1 MIHQKIKEL
10 FESCVEHI
18 CSDISDYSIHPNID
32 FQRNRKLSSQKL
44 ISFLVSQGSS
54 STKVE
59 MLDFWGLDAS
69 SIPSSSALNQQRQ
82 KLKPDALEAV
92 FRQFNSSVMGLLPSA
107 FSDGKYRFLAAD
119 GSTCTYFSTPS
130 FSSDDYYY
138 SPGKSIRGVYSMHLN
153 AFYDLTTH
161 AYTDALIQPVH
172 CKNEFGAFCDM
183 VDRHEIQEGRKNV
196 YIGDRG
202 YCSYNNMAHVMEQDQ
217 FFLFRAKDIHSKGLV
232 GNFNFPEEDSF
243 DIDVRVTLVR
253 SHSRKVPAN
262 PDTYK
267 RFVDQASTFDYIDY
281 GSYGTYELAFR
292 IIRFPLNGLTYECI
306 VTNLPRD
313 EFPPERIKELYY
325 ARWGIESSF
334 RKLKYTIGLSNFHSY
349 KPQYIEQEIWA
360 KLIAYNITETMINC
374 TILETHDTKH
384 EYKVN
389 FTIAAH
395 ICRVFLRLTTEKDQY
410 DVMSLL
416 QKELIPIRNDR
427 QYPRLQTAHFRKPR
441 YFIYRAA

>member
-10 FESCVEHI
+10 FELSVEHI
-18 CSDISDYSIHPNID
+18 CSDISDYSVHPNID

-59 MLDFWGLDAS
+59 MLDFWGLDTS
-69 SIPSSSALNQQRQ
+69 SMPSSSALNQQRQ

-92 FRQFNSSVMGLLPSA
+92 FRHFNSSVAGLLPGTL
-107 FSDGKYRFLAAD
+107 SDDKYRFLAAD

-161 AYTDALIQPVH
+161 TYTDALIQPVH

-202 YCSYNNMAHVMEQDQ
+202 YCSYNNMAHVLEQNQ
-217 FFLFRAKDIHSKGLV
+217 FFLFRTKDIHSKGLV
-232 GNFNFPEEDSF
+232 SNFDFPEEDSF

-281 GSYGTYELAFR
+281 GSYDTYELSFR
-292 IIRFPLNGLTYECI
+292 IIRFPLNESTYECI

-313 EFPPERIKELYY
+313 EF
-325 ARWGIESSF
+325 
-334 RKLKYTIGLSNFHSY
+334 H
-349 KPQYIEQEIWA
+349 
-360 KLIAYNITETMINC
+360 
-374 TILETHDTKH
+374 
-384 EYKVN
+384 
-389 FTIAAH
+389 
-395 ICRVFLRLTTEKDQY
+395 
-410 DVMSLL
+410 
-416 QKELIPIRNDR
+416 RNV
-427 QYPRLQTAHFRKPR
+427 
-441 YFIYRAA
+441 

>member
-1 MIHQKIKEL
+1 MIHQVIKDL
-10 FESCVEHI
+10 FTSSVEHI
-18 CSDISDYSIHPNID
+18 CSNISDYSVHSDID
-32 FQRNRKLSSQKL
+32 FQRSRLIPPQKL
-44 ISFLVSQGSS
+44 LSFLVSQGSS
-54 STKVE
+54 STRVE

-69 SIPSSSALNQQRQ
+69 SMPTSSALNQQRQ
-82 KLKPDALEAV
+82 KLKPDALEAL
-92 FRQFNSSVMGLLPSA
+92 FKLFNSSVTELLPDT
-107 FSDGKYRFLAAD
+107 FCKGNYRFLAAD

-130 FSSDDYYY
+130 FSTDEYYC
-138 SPGKSIRGVYSMHLN
+138 SPGNSIRGVYSMHLN

-161 AYTDALIQPVH
+161 TYTDALIQPVH
-172 CKNEFGAFCDM
+172 NKNEFGAFCDM
-183 VDRHEIQEGRKNV
+183 VDRHEILEGSKNV

-202 YCSYNNMAHVMEQDQ
+202 YCSYNNMAHVIEQGQ

-232 GNFNFPEEDSF
+232 GNFDFPEEESF

-253 SHSRKVPAN
+253 SHSRKVHVN

-267 RFVDQASTFDYIDY
+267 RFVDQASAFDYIPY
-281 GSYGTYELAFR
+281 GSYETYEIAFR
-292 IIRFPLNGLTYECI
+292 ILRFPISDSSFECI

-313 EFPPERIKELYY
+313 EFQPEQIKALYDS
-325 ARWGIESSF
+325 RWGIESSF

-360 KLIAYNITETMINC
+360 KLIAYNITETMVNC
-374 TILETHDTKH
+374 TVLETHDTKH

-410 DVMSLL
+410 DVMLLL
-416 QKELIPIRNDR
+416 QRELIPIRRER
-427 QYPRLQTAHFRKPR
+427 QYPRLQTAHFRRPR
-441 YFIYRAA
+441 YFLYRAA